1 MTFPKRGTFPP
12 HCSIETSTPIV
23 TFTASLES
31 SSTSTS
37 RSLGSPT
44 SMNGSVRRH
53 DAGALFENIEHTT
66 GHGRTDLNRAPTGT
80 LILDVNESGFCL
92 SKLVFCN
99 LEANLADA
107 SWSSSTSTRF
117 MARSK
122 ACSAIAPVSLSFCAR
137 IESPSTE
144 IQFGG
149 CAVHLLVTLHA
160 RRLR

>member
-1 MTFPKRGTFPP
+1 
-12 HCSIETSTPIV
+12 
-23 TFTASLES
+23 
-31 SSTSTS
+31 
-37 RSLGSPT
+37 
-44 SMNGSVRRH
+44 MNGSVRRH

-66 GHGRTDLNRAPTGT
+66 GHGRTDLNRAPTGS

-122 ACSAIAPVSLSFCAR
+122 ACSAIAPVSLSFCA
-137 IESPSTE
+137 PD
-144 IQFGG
+144 
-149 CAVHLLVTLHA
+149 
-160 RRLR
+160 

>member
-66 GHGRTDLNRAPTGT
+66 GHGRTDLNRAPTGS
-80 LILDVNESGFCL
+80 LILDVNESSFGL
-92 SKLVFCN
+92 SKLVF
-99 LEANLADA
+99 LQ
-107 SWSSSTSTRF
+107 
-117 MARSK
+117 
-122 ACSAIAPVSLSFCAR
+122 P
-137 IESPSTE
+137 
-144 IQFGG
+144 
-149 CAVHLLVTLHA
+149 
-160 RRLR
+160 

>member
-1 MTFPKRGTFPP
+1 
-12 HCSIETSTPIV
+12 
-23 TFTASLES
+23 
-31 SSTSTS
+31 
-37 RSLGSPT
+37 
-44 SMNGSVRRH
+44 MNGSVRRH

-66 GHGRTDLNRAPTGT
+66 GHGRTDLNRAPTGS

-149 CAVHLLVTLHA
+149 CAVRLLVTLHA